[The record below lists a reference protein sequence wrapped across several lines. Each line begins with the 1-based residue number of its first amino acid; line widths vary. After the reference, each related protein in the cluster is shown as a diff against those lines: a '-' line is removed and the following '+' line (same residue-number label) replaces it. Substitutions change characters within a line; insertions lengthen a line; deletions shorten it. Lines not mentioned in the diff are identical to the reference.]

1 MCNLEAS
8 VVDVVFEALR
18 GEGRR
23 ADRYVERRMAMSS
36 HQTMPGS
43 KLKRCTASASV
54 ASLEAKL
61 TSDAT
66 GAPSSHRSAR
76 LDWGWD

>member
-1 MCNLEAS
+1 
-8 VVDVVFEALR
+8 
-18 GEGRR
+18 
-23 ADRYVERRMAMSS
+23 MSS
-36 HQTMPGS
+36 HQTVPGS

-76 LDWGWD
+76 LD